1 MVDVFVFRFL
11 TNCYMKVLKE
21 QIFKD
26 LFFLCC
32 LDNHVSNPMSKLDK
46 AFELFDA
53 YNKQSPE
60 RIIWNGEEFP
70 AEYFYALK
78 LYDWVNKLEPHA
90 PETLLL
96 ASRSQHIGR
105 WEIARA
111 SYPEGRVGYLK
122 WRSDLAKFHAQKSS
136 ELMSEAGYK
145 PEIIDRVTQ
154 IILKQRIKADDQV
167 QTMENALCLVFL
179 EFQYDDLIQK
189 LSKEKMIDVLR
200 KTWAKMSEPGRNAAL
215 SLAYS
220 SEGNELI
227 HKALQTIL

>member
-1 MVDVFVFRFL
+1 
-11 TNCYMKVLKE
+11 LKE

-26 LFFLCC
+26 LFFLCY
-32 LDNHVSNPMSKLDK
+32 LDNPVFSHMSKLDK
-46 AFELFDA
+46 AFTLFDT

-60 RIIWNGEEFP
+60 HIRWNGEEFP

-78 LYDWVNKLEPHA
+78 LYEWVNKLEPHA

-105 WEIARA
+105 WEIART
-111 SYPEGRVGYLK
+111 SYPEGRGGYLK
-122 WRSDLAKFHAQKSS
+122 WRSDLAKFHAQKSA
-136 ELMSEAGYK
+136 ELMLEAGYE
-145 PEIIDRVTQ
+145 PQVIDRVKQ
-154 IILKQRIKADDQV
+154 IILKQRIKADDEV

-200 KTWAKMSEPGRNAAL
+200 KTWAKMSEPGRDAAL
-215 SLAYS
+215 SLKYS
-220 SEGNELI
+220 QDGNELI
-227 HKALQTIL
+227 HEALGTSI